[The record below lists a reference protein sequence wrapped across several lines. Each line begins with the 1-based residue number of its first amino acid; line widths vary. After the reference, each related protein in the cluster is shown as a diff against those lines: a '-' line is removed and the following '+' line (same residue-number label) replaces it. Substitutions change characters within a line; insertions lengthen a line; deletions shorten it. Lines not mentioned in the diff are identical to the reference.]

1 MSTYLLPNFLQK
13 VHHVRL
19 TGGLIEGEGII
30 YCLYDGARGFSEV
43 GGIIWGGLGSLFMV
57 EKLGYRSFC
66 FRKNGLG
73 DRHGHRHKEL
83 NEAKYIWYAIYLLVF
98 ILNYFSSL

>member
-1 MSTYLLPNFLQK
+1 MSTYLLPNFIHR

-57 EKLGYRSFC
+57 EKLDTEVSVSGRM
-66 FRKNGLG
+66 
-73 DRHGHRHKEL
+73 D
-83 NEAKYIWYAIYLLVF
+83 LVIDMATDTMSETRQNTCGMPF
-98 ILNYFSSL
+98 NFLSLS